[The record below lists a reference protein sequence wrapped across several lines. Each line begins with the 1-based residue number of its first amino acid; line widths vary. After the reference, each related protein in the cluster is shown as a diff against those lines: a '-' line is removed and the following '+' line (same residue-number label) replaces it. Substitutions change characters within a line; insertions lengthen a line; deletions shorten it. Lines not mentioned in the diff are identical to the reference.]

1 MFVATQMYVPR
12 SSFFR
17 DVRVSVSPCSKRLDS
32 SEGIRGGNVEGKR
45 GGKLE
50 GERGGNVEGK
60 GWKCGGEGTEMRRE
74 KGQICGGKRGR
85 NVGGRRGW
93 NVEREGTELRREKGQ
108 IGGGGGK
115 KEAEMWRKDGRDG
128 IDIES
133 H

>member
-1 MFVATQMYVPR
+1 MEMWR
-12 SSFFR
+12 GR
-17 DVRVSVSPCSKRLDS
+17 D
-32 SEGIRGGNVEGKR
+32 GNA
-45 GGKLE
+45 
-50 GERGGNVEGK
+50 EGK
-60 GWKCGGEGTEMRRE
+60 GADMWRE
-74 KGQICGGKRGR
+74 KGEECR
-85 NVGGRRGW
+85 GRRGW